1 MEEIPSTRMP
11 RPSIINY
18 QVITSFSSSA
28 SKSRTSALR
37 EDFLLAKA
45 ASSESDGGPAEYD
58 LLLRIASPSPT
69 SDDEL
74 NIRWPF
80 VKIST
85 CTV

>member
-1 MEEIPSTRMP
+1 MP

-28 SKSRTSALR
+28 SKSRTSALSD
-37 EDFLLAKA
+37 DFLLANAA
-45 ASSESDGGPAEYD
+45 ASSESDGGPAEND

-69 SDDEL
+69 SEDEL

-80 VKIST
+80 VKNQLSS
-85 CTV
+85 